1 IFLLKIPSK
10 IKQGENGQKAIQM
23 LDDMR
28 RPFLEIKEAESRLI
42 ETGNIKSAYSD
53 FSKAVESA
61 DSRLF
66 RYKQLAQYNPDLFRN
81 VVQLSKV
88 YEEWVITERYL
99 FDYYHA
105 ISLYDLGIASERLLN
120 TMSRLGDG
128 EIPIHEDISAGSK
141 ANHALMTLAGLL
153 FLYLI
158 GLVLLQQRARARTFQ
173 ILLHDRSS
181 ALKLV
186 EEKSGELETALLK
199 SESASRAKSD
209 FLSNMS
215 HELRTPLNSVIGFSE
230 VLTEGL
236 AGSITDEQKEYV
248 LNIWKSGRHLL
259 RLINDIM
266 DLSKIEAGK
275 MELELSDFDL
285 KQLIE
290 GCLLLF
296 KEKSIKH
303 SIGLRSD
310 IPYDTCLITAD
321 ERKIKQVILNLLGNA
336 FKFMDDGGSVSVQAR
351 LVHCSQSTVHGEEKS
366 SQFTVHGQSSSQFTV
381 HSSQIE
387 KESSAVNSE
396 PSTVNRELADFIEI
410 SVTDTGIG
418 ISSEDQKRLFQPF
431 QQLESTLTKKYEG
444 TGLGLSISKKIV
456 ELHGG
461 RIWVE
466 SEEGKGSR
474 FIFIIPIR
482 K

>member
-1 IFLLKIPSK
+1 MISLDKKYHFWLLVISGCVVFTGTIFILNIPSK

-186 EEKSGELETALLK
+186 EEKSGELE
-199 SESASRAKSD
+199 
-209 FLSNMS
+209 
-215 HELRTPLNSVIGFSE
+215 
-230 VLTEGL
+230 
-236 AGSITDEQKEYV
+236 
-248 LNIWKSGRHLL
+248 
-259 RLINDIM
+259 
-266 DLSKIEAGK
+266 
-275 MELELSDFDL
+275 
-285 KQLIE
+285 
-290 GCLLLF
+290 
-296 KEKSIKH
+296 
-303 SIGLRSD
+303 
-310 IPYDTCLITAD
+310 
-321 ERKIKQVILNLLGNA
+321 
-336 FKFMDDGGSVSVQAR
+336 
-351 LVHCSQSTVHGEEKS
+351 
-366 SQFTVHGQSSSQFTV
+366 
-381 HSSQIE
+381 
-387 KESSAVNSE
+387 
-396 PSTVNRELADFIEI
+396 
-410 SVTDTGIG
+410 
-418 ISSEDQKRLFQPF
+418 
-431 QQLESTLTKKYEG
+431 
-444 TGLGLSISKKIV
+444 
-456 ELHGG
+456 
-461 RIWVE
+461 RIC
-466 SEEGKGSR
+466 R
-474 FIFIIPIR
+474 MN
-482 K
+482 